1 MLSPL
6 PVICDLEELDGKSIV
21 RTLNIED
28 KLYMILKNGEDQYLA
43 VFHQTYDEN
52 VQVSVDVATD
62 TVTLAS
68 GGNLFQIAL
77 AKVIEAASKGEHLEI
92 DVGGNTVVV
101 TGNPIPSINHFS
113 MIDSDCGPAEE
124 LYEDKPR
131 FKQPFKMRDRKTT
144 AMLAKKRFR

>member
-1 MLSPL
+1 M
-6 PVICDLEELDGKSIV
+6 VDLGHGSFFVD
-21 RTLNIED
+21 
-28 KLYMILKNGEDQYLA
+28 
-43 VFHQTYDEN
+43 DEYIDEARFITPEGISENLGAHDN
-52 VQVSVDVATD
+52 VQVSVDVASD

-101 TGNPIPSINHFS
+101 TGNPIPSINHVS
-113 MIDSDCGPAEE
+113 MIESDCGPAAE

-144 AMLAKKRFR
+144 AMLAKRRFR